1 MTRYSARVA
10 AARLSGRRRAFPV
23 AKPSRRAASIG
34 AAPAYLERHGTPR
47 GVDEL
52 RRHAVVA
59 YLRAGSPQPW
69 DVVDVDG
76 QIRRAQIQPQF
87 GFDDMTGI
95 VDAVLAGVGL
105 GVATGLAT
113 GSLCANRRAGDGHG
127 ALFPADSGNPSGV
140 AEEPLSAAENALVA
154 WILPMIGAP
163 TAGAPGSQDA

>member
-52 RRHAVVA
+52 RGHAVIA
-59 YLRAGSPQPW
+59 YLRAGSSQPW

-105 GVATGLAT
+105 AWLPAWLLARYARTGELVT
-113 GSLCANRRAGDGHG
+113 VMEHCFRPTQEIHLVWPKSRYLPLKTRWRRG
-127 ALFPADSGNPSGV
+127 FRR
-140 AEEPLSAAENALVA
+140 
-154 WILPMIGAP
+154 
-163 TAGAPGSQDA
+163 